1 MKIGL
6 FFGSFNPVHIG
17 HMVIASYMAEFTS
30 LDKVWMVVSPHNPF
44 KEKKTLLN
52 DLARLQ
58 LLRIAVEDNAKI
70 KASNIEFNLPQ
81 PSYTIHTLIHLE
93 EKYPKNEFSLIMG
106 ADNLA
111 GLSKWKNYELIL
123 EKYDIYVYPR
133 ANFHLNDLSISS
145 HPRIKMTEA
154 PIMEI
159 SSSFIREAIKN
170 KKNIS
175 YMLPKN
181 VYQYIQEMN
190 YYKK

>member
-17 HMVIASYMAEFTS
+17 HMVIASYMAEYTS

-58 LLRIAVEDNAKI
+58 LLRIAVEENTKL
-70 KASNIEFNLPQ
+70 KASNIEFGLPQ

-93 EKYPKNEFSLIMG
+93 EKYPENEFSLIMG

-111 GLSKWKNYELIL
+111 GLSKWKNYEMIL
-123 EKYDIYVYPR
+123 ERHDIYVYPR
-133 ANFHLNDLSISS
+133 ANYPLNDLGIVS
-145 HPRIKMTEA
+145 HPRIKITEA

-159 SSSFIREAIKN
+159 SSSFIRDSIK
-170 KKNIS
+170 KKKDVR
-175 YMLPKN
+175 YMLPQN